1 MTTQR
6 LESRYKTPT
15 SFIVLNFS
23 VKTYEPVPSVK
34 NTTARSLPSVATPAL
49 VCEKHWKW
57 TGISFTETNFFF
69 TINKRTDEVKEAN
82 ATQEPTKG

>member
-15 SFIVLNFS
+15 SSILLNF
-23 VKTYEPVPSVK
+23 TYEPVPSVK

-49 VCEKHWKW
+49 VCEKHWKL
-57 TGISFTETNFFF
+57 TGISFTETIFFFF

-82 ATQEPTKG
+82 ATNG